1 MSNVMTVAL
10 QFTAIDM
17 MQGVL
22 SRVKNSVLSLG
33 NASGKV
39 KRDFDDMTNH
49 ITSGLKA
56 IAISAYA
63 VNKALPGVRAAGD
76 LEEAML
82 GVKMNIAS
90 SAKSAHELTTMLGQ
104 VKGTA
109 ISVAAQA
116 PFSAEDVVRIQN
128 SLLKAGMD
136 LKDVMGNSGAAFSAT
151 ALATLSG
158 AAPEVVGDSLAN
170 IGSMFK
176 FRGADYGAFSDWLT
190 RVDDAAATNLPAL
203 IQGLRMAGSS
213 ADALGI
219 SAKDSVT
226 ALGALSPLGERAG
239 SAFNN
244 FLMAFA
250 TRRKELAAMGLD
262 VFKGGK
268 FIGLAAA
275 TDMLQQKF
283 GAIKDDGR
291 RLGLLMKIFGEEG
304 GRAANTFIN
313 AEKGFR
319 DIESSAIDALSMA
332 EKLSIWGEGFN
343 ASLKK
348 LGGTAKSTLASIF
361 DPLLAPL
368 TQVINLLNAATS
380 KLGEFVEKNKVAAT
394 AISGTVGAVA
404 AGAGLYGLI
413 QVARGGAAG
422 AKVLKGLGGIK
433 GLLGDAAGIAK
444 GKAVQAATGVTAV
457 YVTNWPGSMSNPLSP
472 SNPDARKKLED
483 LFTKPSG
490 VPKSAGMAGKL
501 AGLAQG
507 AGGLVAAGAAGYA
520 IGSII
525 NEGINAAMQTFTGG
539 KNNSFGE
546 WLYDRIHG
554 EPEIKND
561 MKINIIADFDKRRVT
576 AQTADPRAN
585 VSVDLNRGTWDNPL
599 GMR

>member
-1 MSNVMTVAL
+1 MTVAL

-348 LGGTAKSTLASIF
+348 LGGTTRSTLAAMF

-368 TQVINLLNAATS
+368 TQVINLLNTATS

-444 GKAVQAATGVTAV
+444 GKAVQAATGVTPV
-457 YVTNWPGSMSNPLSP
+457 FVTNWPGSMSNPLSP
-472 SNPDARKKLED
+472 SNPDARQKLED

-490 VPKSAGMAGKL
+490 VPKGAGMAGKL
-501 AGLAQG
+501 AGLAKG
-507 AGGLVAAGAAGYA
+507 AGYA
-520 IGSII
+520 GTAFAVGSAVGT
-525 NEGINAAMQTFTGG
+525 GINSILGAFSGWLSDG
-539 KNNSFGE
+539 KYSGSGWLGE
-546 WLYDRIHG
+546 RLYDWMHG
-554 EPEIKND
+554 TPEVKND
-561 MKINIIADFDKRRVT
+561 MKINIIADFDNRRVT
-576 AQTADPRAN
+576 AQTADPRTN

-599 GMR
+599 GVR